1 MLDLQ
6 MFVGATTNRSLER
19 RKLTAL
25 NTCRRRLAVF
35 DKIWVMLLIFADGK
49 EINIQTSLTA
59 LP

>member
-35 DKIWVMLLIFADGK
+35 DKI
-49 EINIQTSLTA
+49 
-59 LP
+59 